1 MEVPEPIYSKG
12 GNPGGWKDDGW
23 DNDGHYKADIGYVR
37 SEVTRLIDES
47 ERELIPKFLRLGF
60 HDCVGGCDGCVDLT
74 NRDNTGLKEPI
85 EAIFPIVDKFKES
98 YSRADIWAL
107 ATLVAA
113 DVSHSF
119 LLCTHRVDF
128 NTILAHSTLF
138 SVFESLYHRWH

>member
-1 MEVPEPIYSKG
+1 M
-12 GNPGGWKDDGW
+12 
-23 DNDGHYKADIGYVR
+23 
-37 SEVTRLIDES
+37 TRLIDES

-85 EAIFPIVDKFKES
+85 EAIYPIVDKFKES

-119 LLCTHRVDF
+119 LVALIVWFLTPSQL
-128 NTILAHSTLF
+128 TASLF
-138 SVFESLYHRWH
+138 LSLNIFITDGID